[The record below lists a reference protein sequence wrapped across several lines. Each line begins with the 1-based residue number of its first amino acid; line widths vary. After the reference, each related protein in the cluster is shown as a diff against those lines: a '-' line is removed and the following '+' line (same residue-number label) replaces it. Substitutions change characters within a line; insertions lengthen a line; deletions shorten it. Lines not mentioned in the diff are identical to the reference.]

1 MALSKGTSHY
11 NRQVWEDSSFPL
23 LCETCLGENPY
34 LRMMKDV
41 YGSECKICNRPFTTF
56 RWCPGHKMR
65 YKKTEICQT
74 CARAK
79 NVCQTC
85 LLDLNY
91 GLPVQV
97 RDNILNIK
105 QDMPKNETNREY
117 FNQNL
122 DKQIRESSMYIIY
135 FTIVLYVNWFKLN
148 FFRSKRALGTS

>member
-1 MALSKGTSHY
+1 
-11 NRQVWEDSSFPL
+11 
-23 LCETCLGENPY
+23 
-34 LRMMKDV
+34 MMKEQ
-41 YGSECKICNRPFTTF
+41 YGSECKICNRPFTVF

-65 YKKTEICQT
+65 YKKTEVCQT

-97 RDNILNIK
+97 RDNVLNIN
-105 QDMPKNETNREY
+105 QEIPKNEVNREY

-122 DKQIRESSMYIIY
+122 DAAVRESGNVFYIIIFSPY
-135 FTIVLYVNWFKLN
+135 DPSDFNFTRLFTLSCKL
-148 FFRSKRALGTS
+148 